1 MRSRSRFRQRGR
13 KVNQS
18 SKPHRFTQHDLRIL
32 RLHAHRL
39 RGPQAGSPVD
49 VVRSQLASQA
59 QNLNGALWSIG
70 QRTVAASSDD
80 LLADLAAATIV
91 QTWTMRGTLHL
102 VAPEDVR
109 WMLALL
115 PPRVHAGMSK
125 AWRDAGLSAHI
136 LEAARELVA
145 GELSTTGT
153 LTRKALQDILQRRG
167 IDATGQRGSH
177 IIRYLAETGTI
188 VIGAPDGKT
197 QTFSLL
203 DDRVPAAVPLE
214 RDEALQRL
222 AARYIAGHGPA
233 TDRDLA
239 WWSGLTLTDARLAI
253 TLAREE
259 LETIS
264 ADEVTYWIDPALLD
278 SDLLGREPSRRRD
291 GHLLAGFDEYHIGY
305 ANRTLILDDRHRPL
319 VGPGKNGLFN
329 PPILIDGRIAGTW
342 TARTTRRSAEITLGP
357 FPDTT
362 MDTTLLL
369 AAVERYSAVLGA
381 PTTISP

>member
-1 MRSRSRFRQRGR
+1 VF
-13 KVNQS
+13 
-18 SKPHRFTQHDLRIL
+18 
-32 RLHAHRL
+32 
-39 RGPQAGSPVD
+39 
-49 VVRSQLASQA
+49 
-59 QNLNGALWSIG
+59 
-70 QRTVAASSDD
+70 
-80 LLADLAAATIV
+80 
-91 QTWTMRGTLHL
+91 
-102 VAPEDVR
+102 
-109 WMLALL
+109 
-115 PPRVHAGMSK
+115 
-125 AWRDAGLSAHI
+125 
-136 LEAARELVA
+136 
-145 GELSTTGT
+145 
-153 LTRKALQDILQRRG
+153 
-167 IDATGQRGSH
+167 
-177 IIRYLAETGTI
+177 
-188 VIGAPDGKT
+188 
-197 QTFSLL
+197 
-203 DDRVPAAVPLE
+203 AAVPLE

-278 SDLLGREPSRRRD
+278 SDLLDREPSRRRD

-342 TARTTRRSAEITLGP
+342 TARTTRRSAEITLAP